1 MAAEAE
7 VRTLD
12 VTAFFENMG
21 FTRFHLWVL
30 IVSSFVTFFD
40 GLDFSLISVVLP
52 YLRDEMGK
60 LPHVYFGWSEGN
72 PISYLLKYIAFG
84 EGDTA
89 PVTHEVLRQA
99 EKDSNRRPIV
109 HVGG

>member
-1 MAAEAE
+1 MRSA
-7 VRTLD
+7 
-12 VTAFFENMG
+12 G
-21 FTRFHLWVL
+21 
-30 IVSSFVTFFD
+30 VSCS
-40 GLDFSLISVVLP
+40 

-89 PVTHEVLRQA
+89 PVTTKSYGRQ
-99 EKDSNRRPIV
+99 RRIPT
-109 HVGG
+109 GDLLSMWEAS